1 MFIQHKLNAEWVC
14 PREIHAST
22 RDTKDK
28 NMSKKIKVE
37 LTENQYM
44 TISEAL
50 QSHCLDIMGG
60 EYIDN
65 LIATENRVINNALT
79 AMTKGYKEWKEGK

>member
-1 MFIQHKLNAEWVC
+1 
-14 PREIHAST
+14 
-22 RDTKDK
+22 
-28 NMSKKIKVE
+28 MSKKIKVE